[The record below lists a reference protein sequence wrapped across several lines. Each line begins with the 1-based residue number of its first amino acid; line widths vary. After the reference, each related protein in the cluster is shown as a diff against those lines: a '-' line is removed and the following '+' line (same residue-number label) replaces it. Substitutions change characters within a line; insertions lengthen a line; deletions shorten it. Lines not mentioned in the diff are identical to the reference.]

1 MLICVLVSMM
11 HVAFVMVPVRFTS
24 ADARI
29 SLRQIAI
36 AREISWMPWA
46 FVVVRAKPMRTMT
59 AFAMILTPALESSTN
74 VVFAT
79 VQDLTPD
86 MIAKAYVLMIATPM
100 EFATSLKLRAAFT
113 KALAIMMR
121 RPQTMTAHAPTQK

>member
-1 MLICVLVSMM
+1 MMLIRVLVSMM
-11 HVAFVMVPVRFTS
+11 HAAFVMVPVRFTI

-29 SLRQIAI
+29 SLCQIAI
-36 AREISWMPWA
+36 AREISWMPWV

-59 AFAMILTPALESSTN
+59 AFAMMLTPALEPSTN
-74 VVFAT
+74 AVFAT

-100 EFATSLKLRAAFT
+100 EYATSLK
-113 KALAIMMR
+113 
-121 RPQTMTAHAPTQK
+121 